1 MGEVARAPIPVR
13 RSAAREARRGLEGR
27 GGEQRLGDA
36 GVAQH
41 PGERPVV
48 ATLTVV
54 SLRAY
59 SPLPRIT
66 RLLIARDNHPASAQ
80 AAEQPFARSRDRT
93 LSAAVI
99 AAECNELND
108 DLLADGHDALGER
121 IAELLESVDRRRDAV
136 EPIAGRSTTARGNR
150 CPT

>member
-1 MGEVARAPIPVR
+1 M
-13 RSAAREARRGLEGR
+13 
-27 GGEQRLGDA
+27 
-36 GVAQH
+36 
-41 PGERPVV
+41 V

-99 AAECNELND
+99 AAECNEPND
-108 DLLADGHDALGER
+108 DLLADALGER